1 MRNAKKI
8 LGILLALVALTLI
21 MSITAF
27 AEETSKSRV
36 TVTNKLSG
44 ETDFS
49 RDDMVEWGGLLGIAP
64 EEYGVYFFED

>member
-1 MRNAKKI
+1 MAKTFSRLRGKI
-8 LGILLALVALTLI
+8 CEKYGT
-21 MSITAF
+21 ITAF

-49 RDDMVEWGGLLGIAP
+49 RDDMVEWGSLLGITP